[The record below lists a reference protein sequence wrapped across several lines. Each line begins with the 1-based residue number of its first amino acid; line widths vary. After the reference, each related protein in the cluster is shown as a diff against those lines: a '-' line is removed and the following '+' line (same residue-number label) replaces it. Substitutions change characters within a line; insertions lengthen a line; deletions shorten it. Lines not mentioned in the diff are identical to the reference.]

1 MCVQTNVNTANRL
14 ITLHV
19 GEISGFLP
27 NVKLI
32 YRAGSA
38 TGDYHGQMN
47 ATNFAKW
54 IITVLDNEPYQS
66 SD

>member
-1 MCVQTNVNTANRL
+1 MNSANRL
-14 ITLHV
+14 IRLHV

-32 YRAGSA
+32 YRAGNA
-38 TGDYHGQMN
+38 MGDYHGQLN

-54 IITVLDNEPYQS
+54 IVSNCP
-66 SD
+66 